1 MSIYSIKTKKTP
13 QKVRTLYSVNKGL
26 PCDSVTRLAYGKNG
40 VLFAGT
46 ENGLAY
52 FSGDSFRV
60 VDGIQDKVT
69 ALFSAEDDTLYVG
82 TSVAVYTVK
91 NFVVIGKQDFA
102 DSVVDIAKDG
112 TGDIWLATVSTC
124 YKLSNGTFV
133 RFQGFDF
140 ENTHCMTAF
149 GDREVFAACDKALL
163 VLHGKR
169 PRWSTLMPGMCK
181 APSGI
186 RTLSSDSLGY
196 VWVGTDE
203 GVYLYDGKSEWIT
216 PAEFDFFPKCPVN
229 RIVFGSDGTFYFA
242 TEIGLYVVNGW
253 KTRFLGKGRYLA
265 SEKARDVVV
274 KDDNSEYWI
283 ATDKGLSRIEL
294 KYMSLSEKAEYYE
307 SKMPCFNREDYY
319 AGAYMSDIS
328 VPLEE
333 STNEISDNDGLWSAL
348 YLGALCFKY
357 KVTGDEAAKEQA
369 GKTMKALLK
378 LQNLTGISG
387 FPARA
392 YRRPGEHR
400 FGDGHHEWHRVEDEK
415 GALEWKGETS
425 SDELVGHY
433 FAAAY
438 YSDMIADDDEKKE
451 IAESIKRV
459 TDHLITNGYT
469 LCDVDGLPTTWA
481 HFGPH
486 ELNDEELWCWEK
498 GINSLELVAFM
509 RITEH
514 LTGDKKYGEIADDLI
529 KKHHYGMNLLMYK
542 RYDSYANHIDDLL
555 GILSI
560 LPLLQYEKN
569 PDMRRYL
576 LLALRRHYNY
586 EKIEHYPL
594 FAFALSLYTG
604 GHANIEECIETLED
618 YSLDL
623 LDYKTDHTIRPDVEI
638 NYGPEEFGDRP
649 QALHALPADERVLG
663 CLSYEAFCIKG
674 GYDTRYVEP
683 SEWLLNYWMG
693 VYYGM
698 IEE

>member
-1 MSIYSIKTKKTP
+1 MKHYSVKTKKTP
-13 QKVRTLYSVNKGL
+13 QKIRTLYTVGKGL
-26 PCDSVTRLAYGKNG
+26 PSDSITRLCYGADG

-46 ENGLAY
+46 DKGLAY
-52 FSGDSFRV
+52 FENEVFSVVEGIGDK
-60 VDGIQDKVT
+60 IT
-69 ALFSAEDDTLYVG
+69 ALFCSADGTLFAG
-82 TSVAVYTVK
+82 TENAVYVIKEKTVIK
-91 NFVVIGKQDFA
+91 KQEFSDK
-102 DSVVDIAKDG
+102 VVDIDSDG
-112 TGDIWLATVSTC
+112 NGDIWLATVATC
-124 YKLSNGTFV
+124 YKLSDSNFV
-133 RFQGFDF
+133 YFQDFDF
-140 ENTHCMTAF
+140 EATKCMTAF
-149 GDREVFAACDKALL
+149 GDREIFAACPKALL

-181 APSGI
+181 VPEGI
-186 RTLSSDSLGY
+186 RTLTGDSLGY
-196 VWVGTDE
+196 VWVGTDH
-203 GVYLYDGKSEWIT
+203 GVYLYDGKKEWLT
-216 PAEFDFFPKCPVN
+216 PDDFDFFPKTAIN

-265 SEKARDVVV
+265 SERAVDVAVKA
-274 KDDNSEYWI
+274 DNKEYWI

-294 KYMSLSEKAEYYE
+294 KEMSLFEKAEYFDD
-307 SKMPCFNREDYY
+307 KMKYFTRENYH
-319 AGAYMSDIS
+319 AGAQVSDIS

-357 KVTGDEAAKEQA
+357 KVTGDEKAREQA
-369 GKTMKALLK
+369 GKTMKAIVK

-400 FGDGHHEWHRVEDEK
+400 FGDGHHEWHRVTDEI
-415 GALEWKGETS
+415 GELEWKGETS

-438 YSDMIADDDEKKE
+438 YSDMLANDEEKKV

-459 TDHLITNGYT
+459 SDHLIDNGYT

-481 HFGPH
+481 HFGPQA
-486 ELNDEELWCWEK
+486 LNDEEMWFWEK

-514 LTGDKKYGEIADDLI
+514 LTGEKKYGDVADELI

-542 RYDSYANHIDDLL
+542 RYDSWANHIDDLL

-560 LPLLQYEKN
+560 MPLLEYEKN
-569 PDMRRYL
+569 EDMRRYL

-594 FAFALSLYTG
+594 YAFILSLWTG
-604 GHANIEECIETLED
+604 GHTNIEECIETLED

-623 LDYKTDHTIRPDVEI
+623 MDYKTDHTIRPDVEI
-638 NYGPEEFGDRP
+638 NHGPEEFGDGP
-649 QALHALPADERVLG
+649 QARWAFPADERILG

-674 GYDTRYVEP
+674 GYDNRYVEP
-683 SEWLLNYWMG
+683 SEWLLNYWVG
-693 VYYGM
+693 RYYGF

>member
-1 MSIYSIKTKKTP
+1 MDYYSIKTKKTP
-13 QKVRTLYSVNKGL
+13 QKVRTLYTAGKGL
-26 PCDSVTRLAYGKNG
+26 PCDNITCLTYGKDG
-40 VLFAGT
+40 MLFAGT
-46 ENGLAY
+46 EKGLAY
-52 FSGDSFRV
+52 FNGSEFSLIEGVSE
-60 VDGIQDKVT
+60 KVT
-69 ALFSAEDDTLYVG
+69 ALYYSKNDILYVG
-82 TSVAVYTVK
+82 TVNSVYNVINLAVNK
-91 NFVVIGKQDFA
+91 KQDFA
-102 DSVVDIAKDG
+102 DSVVDIACDG
-112 TGDIWLATVSTC
+112 NGDVWLATVSTC
-124 YKLSNGTFV
+124 YKLFEGTFN
-133 RFQGFDF
+133 RFQSFDF

-169 PRWSTLMPGMCK
+169 PRWSTLMPDMCNVPK
-181 APSGI
+181 AI
-186 RTLSSDSLGY
+186 RTLASDSLGY

-216 PAEFDFFPKCPVN
+216 PKDFDFFPKCPIN
-229 RIVFGSDGTFYFA
+229 KIVFGSDGTFYFA
-242 TEIGLYVVNGW
+242 TEIGAYVINGS

-265 SEKARDVVV
+265 SERACDIVV

-283 ATDKGLSRIEL
+283 ATDRGLSRIEL
-294 KYMSLSEKAEYYE
+294 KMMSLSEKAEYYE
-307 SKMPCFNREDYY
+307 SKMPYFNREDYY
-319 AGAYMSDIS
+319 TGALVSDIS

-357 KVTGDEAAKEQA
+357 KKTGDTAAKEQA
-369 GKTMKALLK
+369 SKTMKALLK
-378 LQNLTGISG
+378 LQNMTGISG

-392 YRRPGEHR
+392 YRRPGEHA
-400 FGDGHHEWHRVEDEK
+400 FGNGHHEWHLVHDEK

-433 FAAAY
+433 FGAAY
-438 YSDMIADDDEKKE
+438 YSDMIADEDEKKE
-451 IAESIKRV
+451 IAESIKRI
-459 TDHLITNGYT
+459 TDHLIENGYT
-469 LCDVDGLPTTWA
+469 LCDTDGLPTTWA
-481 HFGPH
+481 HFGPQ

-514 LTGDKKYGEIADDLI
+514 LTGDKKYGDIADGLI

-560 LPLLQYEKN
+560 MPLLEYEKN
-569 PDMRRYL
+569 ADMRRYL

-594 FAFALSLYTG
+594 FAFASALYSG
-604 GHANIEECIETLED
+604 GHANFDDCIETLED
-618 YSLDL
+618 YPLDL
-623 LDYKTDHTIRPDVEI
+623 FDYKTDHTIRPDIEI
-638 NYGPEEFGDRP
+638 NHGPEEFGDRP

-663 CLSYEAFCIKG
+663 VLSYEAFCIKG
-674 GYDTRYVEP
+674 GYDTRFIEP

>member
-1 MSIYSIKTKKTP
+1 MNVYSVTTKKTP
-13 QKVRTLYSVNKGL
+13 QKVRTLYTVSKGL
-26 PCDSVTRLAYGKNG
+26 PCDNVTCLAYGKDA

-46 ENGLAY
+46 EKGLSY
-52 FSGDSFRV
+52 FNGDSFTV
-60 VDGIQDKVT
+60 IDGISEKIT
-69 ALFSAEDDTLYVG
+69 ALYFSENGVLYAGAQSGVY
-82 TSVAVYTVK
+82 SVKDFSLT
-91 NFVVIGKQDFA
+91 GKQDLA
-102 DSVVDIAKDG
+102 DAVVEIESDG
-112 TGDIWLATVSTC
+112 NGDIWLATVSTC
-124 YKLSNGTFV
+124 YKLTDGAFV
-133 RFQGFDF
+133 RFQSFDF

-169 PRWSTLMPGMCK
+169 PRWSTIMPSMCNV
-181 APSGI
+181 PEGI
-186 RTLSSDSLGY
+186 RTLASDSLGN
-196 VWVGTDE
+196 VWVGTDK
-203 GVYLYDGKSEWIT
+203 GVYLYDGKREWIT
-216 PAEFDFFPKCPVN
+216 PDDFDFFPKCPIN
-229 RIVFGSDGTFYFA
+229 KIVFGSDDTFYFA

-265 SEKARDVVV
+265 SQKAVDVAVRS
-274 KDDNSEYWI
+274 DNKEYWI

-294 KYMSLSEKAEYYE
+294 KEMSLAEKADYYE
-307 SKMPCFNREDYY
+307 SKMKYFTRENYH

-328 VPLEE
+328 VPLDE

-357 KVTGDEAAKEQA
+357 KATGDEAAKKQA
-369 GKTMKALLK
+369 GKTMKAILK
-378 LQNLTGISG
+378 LQNITGISG

-400 FGDGHHEWHRVEDEK
+400 FGDGHHEWHLTEDER

-438 YSDMIADDDEKKE
+438 YSDMLADEDEKKE
-451 IAESIKRV
+451 IAESIARV
-459 TDHLITNGYT
+459 TDHLIENGYT
-469 LCDVDGLPTTWA
+469 LCDTDGLPTTWA
-481 HFGPH
+481 HFGPE
-486 ELNDEELWCWEK
+486 ELNDEEMWCWEK

-514 LTGDKKYGEIADDLI
+514 LTGDKKYGDIAEELI
-529 KKHHYGMNLLMYK
+529 RKHHYAMNLLMYK
-542 RYDSYANHIDDLL
+542 RYDSWANHIDDLL

-560 LPLLQYEKN
+560 MPLLEYEKN

-586 EKIEHYPL
+586 EKREHYPL
-594 FAFALSLYTG
+594 FAFTLSLYTG
-604 GHANIEECIETLED
+604 GHTNIEDCIETLED

-623 LDYKTDHTIRPDVEI
+623 LDYRTDHTIRPDIEI
-638 NYGPEEFGDRP
+638 NYGPEEFGDGP
-649 QALHALPADERVLG
+649 QALYALPADERVLG
-663 CLSYEAFCIKG
+663 CLSYEAFCLKG

-693 VYYGM
+693 VYYGF
-698 IEE
+698 IK

>member
-1 MSIYSIKTKKTP
+1 MNHYSIKTKKTP
-13 QKVRTLYSVNKGL
+13 QKIRTLYTVGKGL
-26 PCDSVTRLAYGKNG
+26 PSDDVTRLTYGKDG

-46 ENGLAY
+46 KNGLAY
-52 FSGDSFRV
+52 FNGEDFTV
-60 VDGIQDKVT
+60 IEGISEKVT
-69 ALFSAEDDTLYVG
+69 ALYFSDNGILYVG
-82 TSVAVYTVK
+82 TPAGVYFVKDFAVL
-91 NFVVIGKQDFA
+91 NRQDFSDA
-102 DSVVDIAKDG
+102 VVDIDCDG
-112 TGDIWLATVSTC
+112 NGDIWLATVSTC
-124 YKLSNGTFV
+124 YKLSDNEFV

-140 ENTHCMTAF
+140 ESTRCMTAF
-149 GDREVFAACDKALL
+149 GAREVFAACEKALL

-169 PRWSTLMPGMCK
+169 PRWSTLMPDMCK
-181 APSGI
+181 APRGI
-186 RTLSSDSLGY
+186 RTLASDSLGN
-196 VWVGTDE
+196 VWVGTNE

-216 PAEFDFFPKCPVN
+216 PKNFDFFPRCPIN

-242 TEIGLYVVNGW
+242 TEIGLYVVTGW

-265 SEKARDVVV
+265 SEKAVDVAV
-274 KDDNSEYWI
+274 KSDNTEFWI
-283 ATDKGLSRIEL
+283 ATDKGLSKIEL
-294 KYMSLSEKAEYYE
+294 KEMSLSEKAEYYE

-319 AGAYMSDIS
+319 AGAYVSDIS

-357 KVTGDEAAKEQA
+357 KATGDEAAKIQA
-369 GKTMKALLK
+369 QKTMKALLK
-378 LQNLTGISG
+378 LQNITGISG

-400 FGDGHHEWHRVEDEK
+400 FGDGHHEWHRVTDEK
-415 GALEWKGETS
+415 GELEWKGETS

-438 YSDMIADDDEKKE
+438 YSDMLADEKEKKE
-451 IAESIKRV
+451 IADSIKRV
-459 TDHLITNGYT
+459 TDHLIENGYT
-469 LCDVDGLPTTWA
+469 LCDTDGLPTTWA
-481 HFGPH
+481 HFGPQ

-498 GINSLELVAFM
+498 GINSLELIAFM

-514 LTGDKKYGEIADDLI
+514 LTGDKKYADIADELI

-542 RYDSYANHIDDLL
+542 RYDSWANHIDDLL

-560 LPLLQYEKN
+560 LPLLEYEKN

-594 FAFALSLYTG
+594 FAFTLSLYTG
-604 GHANIEECIETLED
+604 GHTNIEECIETLED

-623 LDYKTDHTIRPDVEI
+623 MDYKTDHTIRPDIEV
-638 NYGPEEFGDRP
+638 NYGPVEFGDRP
-649 QALHALPADERVLG
+649 QTLHALPADERVLG

-693 VYYGM
+693 RYYGF

>member
-1 MSIYSIKTKKTP
+1 MNIYSVKTKKTP
-13 QKVRTLYSVNKGL
+13 QKIRTLFTLSKGL
-26 PCDSVTRLAYGKNG
+26 PSDSITTLCYDSAG

-46 ENGLAY
+46 DKGLAY
-52 FSGDSFRV
+52 FS
-60 VDGIQDKVT
+60 DGIFAVVEGIQEKIT
-69 ALFSAEDDTLYVG
+69 ALFCSPDGTLYAG
-82 TSVAVYTVK
+82 TSSSVYTVK
-91 NFVVIGKQDFA
+91 EFTVIKKQDFSDA
-102 DSVVDIAKDG
+102 VVDIDADG
-112 TGDIWLATVSTC
+112 NGDVWLATVSTC
-124 YKLSNGTFV
+124 YKLSENAFV

-140 ENTHCMTAF
+140 ESTRCMTAF
-149 GDREVFAACDKALL
+149 GNREVFAACEKALL

-169 PRWSTLMPGMCK
+169 PRWSTLMPDMCN
-181 APSGI
+181 APKNI

-203 GVYLYDGKSEWIT
+203 GVYLYDGKREWIT
-216 PAEFDFFPKCPVN
+216 PEEFDFFPRCPVN
-229 RIVFGSDGTFYFA
+229 RIVFGTDGTFYFA
-242 TEIGLYVVNGW
+242 TDIGLYVVNGW

-265 SEKARDVVV
+265 SEKTLDIAV
-274 KDDNSEYWI
+274 KHDNSEYWV

-294 KYMSLSEKAEYYE
+294 KEMSLAEKAEYYD
-307 SKMPCFNREDYY
+307 SKMQYFTRENYH
-319 AGAYMSDIS
+319 AGAYVSDIS

-348 YLGALCFKY
+348 YLGALCFRY
-357 KVTGDEAAKEQA
+357 KATGDEAAKVQA
-369 GKTMKALLK
+369 GKTMKAILK
-378 LQNLTGISG
+378 LQNITGISG

-400 FGDGHHEWHRVEDEK
+400 FGDGHHEWHRVTDEY
-415 GALEWKGETS
+415 GDLEWKGETS

-438 YSDMIADDDEKKE
+438 YSDMLADEDEKKE
-451 IAESIKRV
+451 IAASIKRIS
-459 TDHLITNGYT
+459 DHLIENGYA
-469 LCDVDGLPTTWA
+469 LCDTDGLPTTWA
-481 HFGPH
+481 HFGPQ

-514 LTGDKKYGEIADDLI
+514 LTGDVKYGEIADELI

-542 RYDSYANHIDDLL
+542 RYDSWANHIDDLL

-560 LPLLQYEKN
+560 MPLLEYEKN

-594 FAFALSLYTG
+594 FAFTLALHTG
-604 GHANIEECIETLED
+604 GHANLEECIETLED

-623 LDYKTDHTIRPDVEI
+623 MDYKTDHTIRPDVEI
-638 NYGPEEFGDRP
+638 NYGPVEFGDRP
-649 QALHALPADERVLG
+649 QARWAFPADERVLG
-663 CLSYEAFCIKG
+663 CLSYEAFCLKG

-693 VYYGM
+693 VYYGF
-698 IEE
+698 IE

>member
-1 MSIYSIKTKKTP
+1 MNYYSLKTKKTP
-13 QKVRTLYSVNKGL
+13 QKIRTLYTVGKGL
-26 PCDSVTRLAYGKNG
+26 PCDNVTRLSYGING
-40 VLFAGT
+40 TLFAGT
-46 ENGLAY
+46 EKGLAY
-52 FSGDSFRV
+52 FNGEEFRA
-60 VDGIQDKVT
+60 VDGINEKITALYSAENGVLYAGTPNAVYSVKDFSVT
-69 ALFSAEDDTLYVG
+69 AKQQLDSA
-82 TSVAVYTVK
+82 VA
-91 NFVVIGKQDFA
+91 
-102 DSVVDIAKDG
+102 DISCDAN
-112 TGDIWLATVSTC
+112 GDIWLATVTTC
-124 YKLSNGTFV
+124 YKLTDGAFV
-133 RFQGFDF
+133 RFQSFDF

-169 PRWSTLMPGMCK
+169 PRWSTLMPSMCK
-181 APSGI
+181 VPSGI
-186 RTLSSDSLGY
+186 ITLSSDSLGY
-196 VWVGTDE
+196 VWVGTE
-203 GVYLYDGKSEWIT
+203 NGVYLYDGKNEWIT
-216 PAEFDFFPKCPVN
+216 PEDFDFFPKCAIN

-253 KTRFLGKGRYLA
+253 KTRFLGKGRYLPA
-265 SEKARDVVV
+265 ERAVDVAVKA
-274 KDDNSEYWI
+274 DNKEYWI
-283 ATDKGLSRIEL
+283 ATEKGLSRIEL
-294 KYMSLSEKAEYYE
+294 KEMSLAEKAEYYE

-319 AGAYMSDIS
+319 AGAFMSDMS

-333 STNEISDNDGLWSAL
+333 ATNEISDNDGLWSAL

-357 KVTGDEAAKEQA
+357 KHTGDIKAKEQA
-369 GKTMKALLK
+369 SKTMKALLK
-378 LQNLTGISG
+378 LQNITGISG

-392 YRRPGEHR
+392 YRRPDEYG
-400 FGDGHHEWHRVEDEK
+400 FGNGHHEWHLVTDEK
-415 GALEWKGETS
+415 GELEWKGETS

-438 YSDMIADDDEKKE
+438 YFDMLADDDEKKE
-451 IAESIKRV
+451 IAESIRRV
-459 TDHLITNGYT
+459 TDHLIENGYA

-481 HFGPH
+481 HFGPQ

-514 LTGDKKYGEIADDLI
+514 LTGDSKYGDVAEELI
-529 KKHHYGMNLLMYK
+529 RKHHYGMNLLMYK

-560 LPLLQYEKN
+560 LPLLEYEKN

-594 FAFALSLYTG
+594 FAFTLALYTG
-604 GHANIEECIETLED
+604 GHANFDECIETLED
-618 YSLDL
+618 YPLDL
-623 LDYKTDHTIRPDVEI
+623 LDYKIDHTVRPDVEI
-638 NYGPEEFGDRP
+638 NYGPEEFGDGP
-649 QALHALPADERVLG
+649 QALNALPADERVLG

-674 GYDTRYVEP
+674 GYDTRYIEP

-693 VYYGM
+693 KYYGM
-698 IEE
+698 IE

>member
-1 MSIYSIKTKKTP
+1 MKHYSIKTKKTP
-13 QKVRTLYSVNKGL
+13 QKIRTLFTVLRGL
-26 PCDSVTRLAYGKNG
+26 PSDNVTRLSFCKD
-40 VLFAGT
+40 VLYAGT
-46 ENGLAY
+46 DKGLAY
-52 FSGDSFRV
+52 FKDGEFRAV
-60 VDGIQDKVT
+60 EGITEEVSS
-69 ALFSAEDDTLYVG
+69 LFSVDDVLYCG
-82 TSVAVYTVK
+82 TENAVYTV
-91 NFVVIGKQDFA
+91 IDFRVSGRQSLP
-102 DSVVDIAKDG
+102 DRVVDISRDG
-112 TGDIWLATVSTC
+112 NGDIWLATVTTC
-124 YKLSNGTFV
+124 YRKAESGFV

-140 ENTHCMTAF
+140 ESTHAMTAF
-149 GDREVFAACDKALL
+149 GDRQVFAACPKALL

-169 PRWSTLMPGMCK
+169 PRWSTLMPSMCK

-186 RTLSSDSLGY
+186 RTLTGDSLGG
-196 VWVGTDE
+196 VWLGTDE
-203 GVYLYDGKSEWIT
+203 GVYLYDGKSEWLT
-216 PAEFDFFPKCPVN
+216 PDDFDFFPKCAVN
-229 RIVFGSDGTFYFA
+229 RIVFGTDDTFYIA
-242 TEIGLYVVNGW
+242 TEVGLYVVNGW

-265 SEKARDVVV
+265 SERALDVAV
-274 KDDNSEYWI
+274 KSDNTEYWV

-294 KYMSLSEKAEYYE
+294 KEMSLSEKAEYYD
-307 SKMPCFNREDYY
+307 SQMKYFTRENYH
-319 AGAYMSDIS
+319 AGAQVSDIS
-328 VPLEE
+328 VPLSEA
-333 STNEISDNDGLWSAL
+333 TNEISDNDGLWSAL

-357 KVTGDEAAKEQA
+357 KVTSDEAARLQA
-369 GKTMKALLK
+369 GKTMKAILK

-400 FGDGHHEWHRVEDEK
+400 FGDGHHEWHRVTDEI
-415 GALEWKGETS
+415 GELEWKGETS

-438 YSDMIADDDEKKE
+438 YSDMLASDEEKAE

-459 TDHLITNGYT
+459 TDHLIENDYT

-481 HFGPH
+481 HFGPG
-486 ELNDEELWCWEK
+486 ELNDEEMWCWEK

-514 LTGDKKYGEIADDLI
+514 LTGDKKYGDIAEELI

-542 RYDSYANHIDDLL
+542 RYDSWANHIDDLL

-560 LPLLQYEKN
+560 MPLLEYEKN

-594 FAFALSLYTG
+594 FAFTLSLYTG
-604 GHANIEECIETLED
+604 GHTNIEECIETLED

-623 LDYKTDHTIRPDVEI
+623 MDYKTDHTIRPDVEI
-638 NYGPEEFGDRP
+638 NYGPEEFGDGP
-649 QALHALPADERVLG
+649 QARWAFPADERVLG

-693 VYYGM
+693 RYYGF

>member
-1 MSIYSIKTKKTP
+1 MNIYSIKTKKTP
-13 QKVRTLYSVNKGL
+13 QKIRTLYTVGKGL
-26 PCDSVTRLAYGKNG
+26 PSDNVTRLCYGSDG
-40 VLFAGT
+40 TLFAGT
-46 ENGLAY
+46 DKGIAY
-52 FSGDSFRV
+52 FNGKDFSV
-60 VDGIQDKVT
+60 IDGISEEIT
-69 ALFSAEDDTLYVG
+69 ALFFSESGMLFAG
-82 TSVAVYTVK
+82 TPEAVYFIK
-91 NFVVIGKQDFA
+91 DFA
-102 DSVVDIAKDG
+102 VVRKQKFADTVVDIDADG
-112 TGDIWLATVSTC
+112 NGDIWLATVSTC
-124 YKLSNGTFV
+124 YKLGAGEFV
-133 RFQGFDF
+133 RFQDFDF
-140 ENTHCMTAF
+140 ESTHCMTAF
-149 GDREVFAACDKALL
+149 GDREVFAACEKALL

-169 PRWSTLMPGMCK
+169 PRWSTLIPGMCK
-181 APSGI
+181 VPKGI
-186 RTLSSDSLGY
+186 RTLASDSLGA

-216 PAEFDFFPKCPVN
+216 PDEFDFFPKSPIN
-229 RIVFGSDGTFYFA
+229 KIAFGTDGTFYFA

-265 SEKARDVVV
+265 SEKAVDVAV
-274 KDDNSEYWI
+274 KDDNKEYWI

-294 KYMSLSEKAEYYE
+294 KLMSLAEKEEYYND
-307 SKMPCFNREDYY
+307 KMKYFTRENYH

-357 KVTGDEAAKEQA
+357 KTTGDEAAKEQA
-369 GKTMKALLK
+369 GKTMKALIK

-387 FPARA
+387 FPARS

-400 FGDGHHEWHRVEDEK
+400 FGDGHHEWHRVTDEI
-415 GALEWKGETS
+415 GELEWKGETS

-438 YSDMIADDDEKKE
+438 YSDMLASEEEKKE

-459 TDHLITNGYT
+459 TDHLIENGYT
-469 LCDVDGLPTTWA
+469 LCDTDGLPTTWA
-481 HFGPH
+481 HFGPQ
-486 ELNDEELWCWEK
+486 ELNDQEMWCWEK

-514 LTGDKKYGEIADDLI
+514 LTGEKKYGDIAEELI
-529 KKHHYGMNLLMYK
+529 RKHHYGMNLLMYK

-560 LPLLQYEKN
+560 MPLLEYEKN

-594 FAFALSLYTG
+594 YAFTLSLYTG
-604 GHANIEECIETLED
+604 GHTNIEECIETLED

-623 LDYKTDHTIRPDVEI
+623 LDYKTDHTIRPDVEV
-638 NYGPEEFGDRP
+638 NYGPVEFGDGP

-663 CLSYEAFCIKG
+663 CLSYEAFCLKG

-693 VYYGM
+693 RYYGF

>member
-13 QKVRTLYSVNKGL
+13 QKVRTLYTVSKGL
-26 PCDSVTRLAYGKNG
+26 PCDSVTRLAYDKNG

-52 FSGDSFRV
+52 FTGDAFSV
-60 VDGIQDKVT
+60 IDGIQEKVS
-69 ALFSAEDDTLYVG
+69 ALFPSEDDILYVG
-82 TSVAVYTVK
+82 TSAAVYTVK
-91 NFVVIGKQDFA
+91 NFVVIAKQDFA

-112 TGDIWLATVSTC
+112 NGDIWLATVSTC

-140 ENTHCMTAF
+140 ESTHCMTAF

-169 PRWSTLMPGMCK
+169 PRWSTLIPGMCK

-196 VWVGTDE
+196 VWVGTNE
-203 GVYLYDGKSEWIT
+203 GVYLYDGKREWIT
-216 PAEFDFFPKCPVN
+216 PLEFDFFPKCPIN

-265 SEKARDVVV
+265 SEKAVDVAV
-274 KDDNSEYWI
+274 KEDNNEYWI

-294 KYMSLSEKAEYYE
+294 RMMSLSEKAEYYE

-357 KVTGDEAAKEQA
+357 KVTSDESAKIQA

-378 LQNLTGISG
+378 LQNITGISG

-459 TDHLITNGYT
+459 TDHLIANGYT

-481 HFGPH
+481 HFGPG

-514 LTGDKKYGEIADDLI
+514 LTGDKKYGEIADELI

-560 LPLLQYEKN
+560 LPLLEYEKN

-594 FAFALSLYTG
+594 FAFAIALYTG

-618 YSLDL
+618 YPLDL

-638 NYGPEEFGDRP
+638 NYGPEEFGDGP